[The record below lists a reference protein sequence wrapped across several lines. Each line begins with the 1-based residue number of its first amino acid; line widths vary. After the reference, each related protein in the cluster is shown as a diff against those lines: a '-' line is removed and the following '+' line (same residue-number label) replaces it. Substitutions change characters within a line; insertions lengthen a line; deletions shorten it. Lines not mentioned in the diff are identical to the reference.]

1 MLASA
6 RLQCK
11 NLGELNKFLSK
22 FYNTN
27 LEIQNKTKWEHK
39 YENPVEIT
47 DLIGAYIDNIEKYN
61 IKMWINLDK
70 DIYIKISEENANAII
85 KYIFERYPY

>member
-1 MLASA
+1 MLAYV
-6 RLQCK
+6 RLQSK
-11 NLGELNKFLSK
+11 KIGELNSFLSK

-27 LEIQNKTKWEHK
+27 MDIKTQTKWKHS
-39 YENPVEIT
+39 YENPIEIT
-47 DLIGAYIDNIEKYN
+47 DLIGVYVDNFDKYN

-85 KYIFERYPY
+85 RYIFERYPY